1 MTTTKTTTKAA
12 TKKPAE
18 KKPVVKKVAAKSAAE
33 KKPVPKKSVAK
44 TERPA
49 PKREDSPAAKKQPKP
64 VFSIFDETAK
74 KFVPVEGAKPI
85 TIPGLEAFQLF
96 VHQTKDGRT
105 WCVSEACSGGRL
117 AIGSKRAVGFYGGL
131 EEKEIEDTL
140 AEIRESGKG
149 GK

>member
-1 MTTTKTTTKAA
+1 MTTKKTTKAA
-12 TKKPAE
+12 AVKKPAE
-18 KKPVVKKVAAKSAAE
+18 KKPVVKKVTAKSAAE
-33 KKPVPKKSVAK
+33 K
-44 TERPA
+44 TPA
-49 PKREDSPAAKKQPKP
+49 PKKAAAKNVTPAPRREDSPAAKKQSKP

-117 AIGSKRAVGFYGGL
+117 AIGSKRAVAVQMATEML
-131 EEKEIEDTL
+131 NKH
-140 AEIRESGKG
+140 GKS
-149 GK
+149 